1 MDSPVVIIEIGD
13 EVIVAKDCRPEF
25 VGHKGI
31 VVGCT
36 PTPNA
41 ACPYLVEIDVPDK
54 DKRWYAAKELVVNA
68 RIPVGVE

>member
-25 VGHKGI
+25 VGHRG
-31 VVGCT
+31 VVIERT
-36 PTPNA
+36 EKDTA
-41 ACPYLVEIDVPDK
+41 ACPWLVELDTPDR
-54 DKRWYAAKELVVNA
+54 DRRWYAAKELVVNA